1 MWNGVEHWR
10 NVTWRSHHPLQF
22 PLCVFISCS
31 VPAGSGPGLDV
42 CPDSPLWHV
51 IISLERRKR
60 KKWHSEASAVSK
72 QHCSCRSY
80 IFSFIGLISTHR
92 KTAEHFHWTDV
103 LHITILVKLC
113 IMQKIQPHHCA
124 SQAWT
129 ADCYSPLWR
138 LLVKVQ
144 TFQSIGVLNHGTIHC
159 VRWYFV

>member
-113 IMQKIQPHHCA
+113 IMQKNSTTPLCLSSMNCWLLFSTVKTVSKSTDFSEHWCA
-124 SQAWT
+124 KPW
-129 ADCYSPLWR
+129 DHPL
-138 LLVKVQ
+138 
-144 TFQSIGVLNHGTIHC
+144 C
-159 VRWYFV
+159 